1 VKLPGTLKK
10 SIFQNPGKYEYIE
23 TEEEEEEDV

>member
-10 SIFQNPGKYEYIE
+10 SIFQNPGKNGYIK
-23 TEEEEEEDV
+23 TEEEEDV

>member
-23 TEEEEEEDV
+23 TEEEEEDV